1 MKLKRS
7 TKDKIIEATVELV
20 NEKGYKGAT
29 TKEIAERAGVN
40 EVTLFRHFGNKKG
53 IVEAGIKKYG
63 SLGSFE
69 DVFEK
74 EIVWEIEQDL
84 KMLVREYQTL
94 LDQKRKVILLSLK
107 EEGNFPELDNL
118 IKEIPLKYIKLLE
131 DYFAVMV
138 KKGEIKNV
146 DPQTV
151 AANFAF
157 INFGYFL
164 MKTRMS
170 PSENVFPID
179 DFIEKNIKIFIESLQ

>member
-1 MKLKRS
+1 
-7 TKDKIIEATVELV
+7 
-20 NEKGYKGAT
+20 
-29 TKEIAERAGVN
+29 
-40 EVTLFRHFGNKKG
+40 
-53 IVEAGIKKYG
+53 
-63 SLGSFE
+63 
-69 DVFEK
+69 
-74 EIVWEIEQDL
+74 
-84 KMLVREYQTL
+84 MLVREYQTL

-138 KKGEIKNV
+138 KKGKIKNV